1 MTDNMQNE
9 IRGADISQPTDHLE
23 LDGKTYPLAFDLNSM
38 RVAEDVYELQYGR
51 NLNFATIVLHLAAG
65 KIGAVMA
72 VLYGALLSGAKANN
86 MEPMTWAEFADKF
99 RLTSIPAV
107 KALLMEKVKAALP
120 KAESDDDGANPQ

>member
-23 LDGKTYPLAFDLNSM
+23 LDGKNYPLAFDLASM

-120 KAESDDDGANPQ
+120 KAEGDDDGANPQ